1 MRISQKVFSGYLILI
16 LLAFL
21 FGGYSIYHLYSINR
35 IPRLLYSSDLPII
48 RGSNQLLDSLVSQAR
63 NERGYFILKDT
74 DFLRLFEESKR
85 GFRTILASLE
95 AVANIPQQR
104 LELKEIEML
113 HRRYCDLFAE
123 RTASLA
129 RQGGPA
135 SAPDKEEE
143 SQELVGEIYSKLQKV
158 IADGQIL
165 AFQRVKDSNQVVAQS
180 ERMLLLLALALLGSG
195 LAIALFQTRRISRPI
210 LELKKAT
217 ERLARGNFDQP
228 LEVRSRDEIGQLATS
243 FNQMCQRLKEVDQL
257 KADFLSNV
265 SHTLRT
271 PLASMT
277 EATNLLLEGVT
288 GPISDNQRRLFQ
300 IINQE
305 CRTLLRLIGDL
316 LDLSK
321 MEAGMMTLHRQP
333 ERIEEVIEE
342 AVREVEPLALSKRQ
356 TLQLSLEGGL
366 PTVPLDR
373 HRLRQALLNLLNNAV
388 KFTPD
393 EGTITISARMAAPS
407 SSSSSPSLLV
417 SVSDTGEGIPEE
429 DLEQIFDKFYQ
440 SRSHSDSNK
449 KGTGLGLPIARHI
462 MEAHGGRIW
471 AASQPGR
478 GSTFHITLPA

>member
-1 MRISQKVFSGYLILI
+1 MRIAQKIFSGYLILI

-35 IPRLLYSSDLPII
+35 IPRLLYSSDLPIV
-48 RGSNQLLDSLVSQAR
+48 RGSNRLLDSLVSQAR
-63 NERGYFILKDT
+63 NERGYFILKDA
-74 DFLRLFEESKR
+74 DFLRLFEENKR
-85 GFRTILASLE
+85 GFRTTLASLE
-95 AVANIPQQR
+95 AVVSTPQQR
-104 LELKEIEML
+104 QDLKEIEGL

-129 RQGGPA
+129 RQKRPA
-135 SAPDKEEE
+135 GTSDKEEE
-143 SQELVGEIYSKLQKV
+143 SQELVGKIYSKLQKM
-158 IADGQIL
+158 IADGQVL
-165 AFQRVKDSNQVVAQS
+165 AFQRVEESNQLLAQS
-180 ERMLLLLALALLGSG
+180 ERMLLLLAMALMGSG
-195 LAIALFQTRRISRPI
+195 LAIALFQTRRISQPI

-217 ERLARGNFDQP
+217 ERLAGGNFDQP
-228 LEVRSRDEIGQLATS
+228 LEVKSRDEIGQLATS

-277 EATNLLLEGVT
+277 ESTSLLLEGVT
-288 GPISDNQRRLFQ
+288 GPMSDNQRRLFQ

-342 AVREVEPLALSKRQ
+342 AVREVEPLAMSKRQ
-356 TLQLSLEGGL
+356 TLQISFEEEL

-393 EGTITISARMAAPS
+393 EGTITISARMASPS
-407 SSSSSPSLLV
+407 SSSSSSLLI

-429 DLEQIFDKFYQ
+429 DLEEVFDKFYQ
-440 SRSHSDSNK
+440 SRSHPDSNK

-462 MEAHGGRIW
+462 MEAHGGKIW
-471 AASQPGR
+471 AESRPGQ
-478 GSTFHITLPA
+478 GSTFHLSLPA